1 MLLVSWPTDLLTE
14 LSKEYLFMNTD
25 CPFVGNLLFIVNL
38 LRMKSL
44 RNHGFQKGLRTLYGF
59 TVAVLDI
66 PGEILQSIS
75 SHHLPYLERG
85 MLSQL
90 KS

>member
-1 MLLVSWPTDLLTE
+1 
-14 LSKEYLFMNTD
+14 MNTD

-44 RNHGFQKGLRTLYGF
+44 CNHGFQKGLRTLYGF

-66 PGEILQSIS
+66 PGEIPQSIS
-75 SHHLPYLERG
+75 GHHLPYLERG